1 MLKLVKI
8 KNMKIGT
15 IGAGRIAKAFTK
27 HVAAAG
33 HDIVM
38 SNKTGDSLDSIVKE
52 FGPNVKA
59 GSLKQVLDAEII
71 LLSIPW
77 TEVTVFLS
85 SVKSWNGQI
94 IIDTTNAVSFPDF
107 KPLDLGGKTS
117 SELVAELA
125 RGAKVVK
132 AFNTFA
138 AATLASDPREC
149 GGNRVIFISG
159 DDEAAKKKVLNLLK
173 ELGFAG
179 VDLGNLAAG
188 KAQQP
193 GGPLSGKNFIQ
204 LNNN

>member
-1 MLKLVKI
+1 
-8 KNMKIGT
+8 MKIGT

-33 HDIVM
+33 HHIVM
-38 SNKTGDSLDSIVKE
+38 SNKTGDSLASIASE
-52 FGPNVKA
+52 LGPSVKA
-59 GSLKQVLDAEII
+59 GSLKQVLDAEIV

-77 TEVTVFLS
+77 TEVAGALS

-94 IIDTTNAVSFPDF
+94 IVDTTNAVSFPDF

-125 RGAKVVK
+125 KGAKVVK

-138 AATLASDPREC
+138 AATLATDPREC

-159 DDEAAKKKVLNLLK
+159 DDEAAKNKVLNLLK

-179 VDLGNLAAG
+179 VDLGNLADS
-188 KAQQP
+188 KTQQP
-193 GGPLSGKNFIQ
+193 GGPLAGKNFI
-204 LNNN
+204 LLSSH

>member
-1 MLKLVKI
+1 
-8 KNMKIGT
+8 
-15 IGAGRIAKAFTK
+15 
-27 HVAAAG
+27 
-33 HDIVM
+33 M
-38 SNKTGDSLDSIVKE
+38 SNKNGDSLDSIVKE

-59 GSLKQVLDAEII
+59 GNLKEVLDAEII

-77 TEVTVFLS
+77 TEVTGFLS
-85 SVKSWNGQI
+85 SIKSWNGQI

-125 RGAKVVK
+125 KGAKVVK

-159 DDEAAKKKVLNLLK
+159 DDEAAKKRVLNLLK

-179 VDLGNLAAG
+179 VDLGNLAAS
-188 KAQQP
+188 KPQQA
-193 GGPLSGKNFIQ
+193 GGPLSAKNFIQ
-204 LNNN
+204 LN